1 MREEEAAMGDMLFL
15 TGRLLGEEGA
25 GGGKKGWER
34 PACTYE
40 PSKTKG
46 TAWGLYGG
54 ARRAMTSTADLG
66 GDACRPTTCT
76 AAFRTST
83 GSSSG
88 VMVVVL
94 LQLSDMGIELSLPRL
109 EALAKFSFGISL
121 SQITNFEGCRV
132 LVARQFLSSRVI
144 VHDGP
149 LKGNVDIHSNTF
161 SFDVILLKLI
171 SGRASLSKALLI
183 APSHDINNL
192 AGEEAVGNVD
202 DDMGY
207 LDLGIID
214 SDDFTVDKSS
224 EEREGYEE
232 VKLEKDHAAEE
243 MKALKAKM
251 VALNDALKAVDI
263 VMEEMESSVKNNAQ
277 AMQQKVNAPW

>member
-83 GSSSG
+83 RVCSE
-88 VMVVVL
+88 VIHQKY
-94 LQLSDMGIELSLPRL
+94 LQTMARL
-109 EALAKFSFGISL
+109 I
-121 SQITNFEGCRV
+121 ITNFEGCRV